1 MLKVFIEG
9 YEMPC
14 SRVQVE
20 TGIGPLSAQIVIP
33 PGSYRRR
40 ILPGS
45 RVMCIIQEGT
55 EWFEWFQ
62 GTTTNMPETS
72 LGFDEHPVTLNVIG
86 DLGLL
91 QSILMNYL
99 NVGQMDTQNQRYK
112 SASLSGLANI
122 FRADPSAV
130 MAPFASTL
138 ANKDLSF
145 GDRLLGVLQAFIS
158 LDPQGWEDLR
168 RLQYLDRLAIEMS
181 DEVSNLSNRMLFGS
195 IAQAIGSIQ
204 VESFT
209 ALDILNL
216 IMKLSMHELVS
227 VAPLRFAGSQ
237 EMRKA
242 ERYRHY
248 LPEGLNID
256 ELADMDQKT
265 LVDKM
270 CTRKQKKN
278 MVIDHFIKPI
288 DGLHIPAVNR
298 ITRGMYNTAYITDS
312 GITRSI
318 FKVSLMDGTKPVMMY
333 EQLMPQ
339 QIKTVSDSVT
349 AAIRKTSQ
357 SPALGAVSAVMSER
371 ITGFRTNK
379 EKIYGGVR
387 TQYLQVDPRINHV
400 LHALSNAE
408 EHNAIKDHSYQS
420 DYVDAWMRSEHE
432 KVNGSTV
439 TIQNA
444 TFNLAPLPGFS
455 ISVEDADRKLYTG
468 KLVRKIDIID
478 LSTEQASSSYVIE
491 SCRSDDALNYDGP
504 VDLKNGAEGWF
515 KRFGSSTSSTISPIF
530 KSYRA
535 SDVPKNLENAL
546 TEFATYEKGL
556 AVNHL
561 MEATGRTLDPETRFT
576 RTEMGLSLVDNGAL
590 PGLKERALYYR
601 EDFYS
606 DFDLLGEIA
615 INSLRADAKISG
627 DIVVGYDASVTRS
640 FNDDKR
646 DVQVSQLTGELYL
659 DYQYRGSDTAFDVST
674 TYSQVSTKVTDDIA
688 KIDVG
693 TIPGS
698 SITISNLKTYALP
711 NLNLTSKD
719 AIAILDT
726 KNGNIFS
733 VLSKT
738 LANETIK
745 RKEAEAP
752 IKKIQKNKND
762 WSPLGNYIEE
772 YKATQAQDA
781 AGVENK
787 RIEGINN
794 DVRYMY
800 MQYNPDFPIYLGNP
814 SPLRIELL
822 LYMMSGIPQ
831 SDMVRFL
838 ETGTYSALYTD
849 DRPAIPRP
857 LSDRQ
862 VITLRRQIAKRASD
876 E

>member
-1 MLKVFIEG
+1 MLKVYIEG

-20 TGIGPLSAQIVIP
+20 TGIGPLSAQLVIP

-45 RVMCIIQEGT
+45 RVMCMIQEGT
-55 EWFEWFQ
+55 EWYEWFQ

-72 LGFDEHPVTLNVIG
+72 LGFDEYPVTLNVIG

-99 NVGQMDTQNQRYK
+99 NIGQMDMQNQRVK
-112 SASLSGLANI
+112 SASLSGSGNI
-122 FRADPSAV
+122 FNAGPASV
-130 MAPFASTL
+130 MGPFASTL
-138 ANKDLSF
+138 ADKSLSF
-145 GDRLLGVLQAFIS
+145 GDRLIGVLQAFIS

-181 DEVSNLSNRMLFGS
+181 DEISNLSNQTLFGS

-237 EMRKA
+237 EMRKT

-288 DGLHIPAVNR
+288 DGLQIPAVNK

-318 FKVSLMDGTKPVMMY
+318 FKVSLMDGAKPIMMY
-333 EQLMPQ
+333 EQLMPPQ
-339 QIKTVSDSVT
+339 VKTVSDSVT
-349 AAIRKTSQ
+349 AAISRTSQ

-387 TQYLQVDPRINHV
+387 TQYLQVDPRVNHV

-408 EHNAIKDHSYQS
+408 EHNAIKDHSYQK

-444 TFNLAPLPGFS
+444 TFNLYPIPGFS

-468 KLVRKIDIID
+468 KLVRKIDVID
-478 LSTEQASSSYVIE
+478 LSASQASSSYIIE
-491 SCRSDDALNYDGP
+491 SCRSDDSLNYDGP
-504 VDLKNGAEGWF
+504 VDLKNGTDGWF
-515 KRFGSSTSSTISPIF
+515 KRFGSSTSSIVSPIF

-535 SDVPKNLENAL
+535 SDVPKNLEYAL

-576 RTEMGLSLVDNGAL
+576 RTEMGLSLLDNGAL
-590 PGLKERALYYR
+590 PGLNERSLYHR

-615 INSLRADAKISG
+615 INSLRADVKISG
-627 DIVVGYDASVTRS
+627 EILIDYTASVV
-640 FNDDKR
+640 FNDDITTAQM
-646 DVQVSQLTGELYL
+646 DPITGEVYE
-659 DYQYRGSDTAFDVST
+659 SDPYGGGLAVVGH
-674 TYSQVSTKVTDDIA
+674 TYSQTTLQVSADTL

-698 SITISNLKTYALP
+698 SITISDLKTYTLP

-738 LANETIK
+738 MANETIK
-745 RKEAEAP
+745 RKEAEVP
-752 IKKIQKNKND
+752 IKKVQKKKND
-762 WSPLGNYIEE
+762 WSPLEKYIEE
-772 YKATQAQDA
+772 YKTTQAQEVAD
-781 AGVENK
+781 VEND
-787 RIEGINN
+787 RIEGMNYFI
-794 DVRYMY
+794 RSMY
-800 MQYNPDFPIYLGNP
+800 MQYNPDFPLYLGNP

-822 LYMMSGIPQ
+822 LYMMSGVPE

-838 ETGTYSALYTD
+838 ENGTYSALFTD
-849 DRPAIPRP
+849 SRPAIPRP